1 VCGVRVAA
9 ALLAACAVAVLLAA
23 GGAALGGA
31 DQRGRAGFARAAV
44 QHTLSESLGSE
55 LRSELASNA
64 VRTELRFRPFASG
77 LRGAWW
83 IGAPRSEP
91 SRLYVAQKAGS
102 VRVLVNGRLR
112 NEPFLDIRGLVGSP
126 GPEQGLFSLAFH
138 PRYAV
143 NRRFYAAYADNRG
156 DTRVVEYRSDGVRAI
171 RRLRQLLLVR
181 QPYERHSGGQLQFG
195 PDGLLYVSIGD
206 GGGDGDPGNRGQ
218 KLATKQAK
226 LLRIDVDRRRARWQ
240 VVGYGLRFP
249 WRFSFDRATGDL
261 YLADRGEKRWEEL
274 DVRPRGRLG
283 RLANYGWSRYEGKV
297 TFKSTALNRRGELVF
312 PVFVHPHR
320 EDDPLEACLITGG
333 FVYRGKAVP
342 AARGRYVYG
351 DAYTGEIWS
360 MRLVGGKATDVR
372 REPGS
377 FPGIST
383 FGEDARGELYATSP
397 RLGRIYRLER

>member
-1 VCGVRVAA
+1 VRIAA
-9 ALLAACAVAVLLAA
+9 ALLAACAVAVPLAA

-31 DQRGRAGFARAAV
+31 DHRGRAGFASAAV
-44 QHTLSESLGSE
+44 QRTLSESPSLE
-55 LRSELASNA
+55 RRSEAALKADRA
-64 VRTELRFRPFASG
+64 DLRFRPFASG

-83 IGAPRSEP
+83 IGAPRSQP
-91 SRLYVAQKAGS
+91 NRLYVAQKAGT
-102 VRVLVNGRLR
+102 VRVIVNGRLR
-112 NEPFLDIRGLVGSP
+112 REPFLDIRGLVGSP

-138 PRYAV
+138 PRYAA
-143 NRRFYAAYADNRG
+143 NRRFYVAYADNRG
-156 DTRVVEYRSDGVRAI
+156 DTRVVEYRSNGVRAV
-171 RRLRQLLLVR
+171 RRVRQLLLVR

-206 GGGDGDPGNRGQ
+206 GGGVGDPGNRGQ
-218 KLATKQAK
+218 KLSTRHAK

-274 DVRPRGRLG
+274 DFRPRAKLG

-297 TFKSTALNRRGELVF
+297 AFKSTALNPRGELVF
-312 PVFVHPHR
+312 PVFIHPHR

-333 FVYRGKAVP
+333 FVYRGSAVP

-360 MRLVGGKATDVR
+360 LRVVGGKATDVR
-372 REPGS
+372 REPGML
-377 FPGIST
+377 PGLST
-383 FGEDARGELYATSP
+383 FGLDARGELYATSP
-397 RLGRIYRLER
+397 RLGRIYKITA